1 MTDRSSQ
8 EESSEVSPRSASQE
22 TEACTSTGQ
31 LTQAISDRPEACAIH
46 PTIASNQS
54 QQQLMRLINAL
65 PGIVFAAAN
74 DPGWTMTYLSHGC
87 LKLTG
92 YCSEELVGDR
102 AITTYSTL
110 THTEDLPKVLQ
121 AIRRAIATQQPY
133 VVEYRIRTKSG
144 AEKWLW
150 EKGYGVFDTSGQLL
164 NLEGFITDITDRKLA
179 EEALQQAETN
189 YRSMVENAVEG
200 VFQTSVDGRYR
211 IVNFMLARIYGYDSP
226 TELITNLTN
235 IRQQLYV
242 DPTRRDEFARLMQ
255 KQGAVWGFESQIYRR
270 DGSTIW
276 ISECARALYNEQGEL
291 AGYEGTVEDIT
302 QRKQSEIELQR
313 RDILLQGVAEAT
325 SHLLTHP
332 SLEVAIPDVL
342 AILGQAAGTDR
353 IHLYAN
359 HPHPHTGQMSRS
371 LRFEW
376 TQEHIRLQ
384 SGRSQASQSQ
394 FGHLGQNL
402 LYSAG
407 VEHWYAALSQG
418 QAVKEII
425 KELPNPEREFL
436 NQLNILAVLMVPIFV
451 DSHFWGYI
459 GFNQCVTERQWS
471 AIEES
476 SLVAIAASIGAAIKR
491 QRTEEQ
497 MRHQA
502 FHDALTGLP
511 NRALFNYRLPQAIDQ
526 ARQMNELLA
535 VLFLDLDRFKTINDT
550 LGHAVGDRLLQ
561 QATDRLSW
569 CMRQKDTIARW
580 GGDEFTLIVPGI
592 KITDEVI
599 DIAQRLSA
607 ALKPA
612 FYLEGHELYITGSIG
627 IALYPHHGRDA
638 QTLLKHADAALYK
651 AKAKGR
657 NTFQFYNATINS
669 QATELLTLDSSLHQ
683 ALERNEFTLYY
694 QPQINIGTGEV
705 TQMEALL
712 RWQHPRL
719 GLVSPKTFISLAEE
733 NGLIVP
739 LGEWALRAA
748 CFQNR
753 VWQAAGL
760 AATRVAVNL
769 SARQFEQPDLVDRV
783 AQILQETGLDPTYLE
798 LEITETAAM
807 RDVDFTTAILR
818 RLQDMG
824 IRIAIDD
831 FGTGYSSL
839 TYLKK
844 FPLNALKIDQSFVRD
859 LTKDA
864 DDMAIIKAIITLAK
878 GLNLNVVAEGVE
890 TQEQQ
895 EKLRSL
901 GCYEMQGYWL
911 SPPLDAQV
919 ATQFLCKH
927 HGKETHYCNQ
937 PVKEQWWQGELKS
950 NQSERSAF

>member
-8 EESSEVSPRSASQE
+8 EESGEVSLEGASQNVAGACSVIWQS
-22 TEACTSTGQ
+22 TEANSN
-31 LTQAISDRPEACAIH
+31 RPEVWV
-46 PTIASNQS
+46 TSSNIAPNQS
-54 QQQLMRLINAL
+54 RQQLMRLIDAL
-65 PGIVFAAAN
+65 PGIVFAAAS
-74 DPGWTMTYLSHGC
+74 DAAWTMTYLSQGC
-87 LKLTG
+87 FRLTG

-102 AITTYSTL
+102 AITSYSAL
-110 THTEDLPKVLQ
+110 THADDLPNVLQ
-121 AIRRAIATQQPY
+121 SIRHAIATQQPY
-133 VVEYRIRTKSG
+133 VVEYRIRTKLG
-144 AEKWLW
+144 TEKWLW
-150 EKGYGVFDTSGQLL
+150 EKGYGVFDETGKLL

-179 EEALQQAETN
+179 EQALWQAETN
-189 YRSMVENAVEG
+189 YRSIVENAVEG
-200 VFQTSVDGRYR
+200 VFQTSADGRYL
-211 IVNFMLARIYGYDSP
+211 IVNAMLSRIYGYDSP
-226 TELITNLTN
+226 KDLIASLTD

-242 DPTRRDEFARLMQ
+242 DPARRDEFARLMQ
-255 KQGAVWGFESQIYRR
+255 DQGVIWGFESQIYRR
-270 DGSTIW
+270 DGSIIW
-276 ISECARALYNEQGEL
+276 ISECARALYDEQDNL
-291 AGYEGTVEDIT
+291 TGYEGTVEDIT
-302 QRKQSEIELQR
+302 QRKHSEIELQR
-313 RDILLQGVAEAT
+313 RDTLLQGVAEAT

-332 SLEVAIPDVL
+332 NLEVAIPDIL
-342 AILGQAAGTDR
+342 SILGQSAATDR
-353 IHLYAN
+353 VHLYEN
-359 HPHPHTGQMSRS
+359 HPHPRTGELSRS

-376 TQEHIRLQ
+376 IQEKSLLQ
-384 SGRSQASQSQ
+384 SIRPDW
-394 FGHLGQNL
+394 QNL
-402 LYSAG
+402 PYSNG
-407 VEHWYAALSQG
+407 IKHWYKSLSLG
-418 QAVKEII
+418 YAVKGIV
-425 KELPNPEREFL
+425 KDLPAPEQQLF
-436 NQLNILAVLMVPIFV
+436 NQSGILAVLMVPIFV

-459 GFNQCVTERQWS
+459 GFNQCETERQWS

-511 NRALFNYRLPQAIDQ
+511 NRALFNYRLPQAIDH

-569 CMRQKDTIARW
+569 CVRQKDTIARW
-580 GGDEFTLIVPGI
+580 GGDEFTLILPNI
-592 KITDEVI
+592 KTADEAAGV
-599 DIAQRLSA
+599 AQRIST

-612 FYLEGHELYITGSIG
+612 FYLEGHELYITGSVG
-627 IALYPHHGRDA
+627 IALYPLHGKDA

-651 AKAKGR
+651 AKARGR

-683 ALERNEFTLYY
+683 ALERNEFTVYY
-694 QPQINIGTGEV
+694 QPQINVTTGEV

-719 GLVSPKTFISLAEE
+719 GLVAPKTFIRLAEE
-733 NGLIVP
+733 NGTIVP
-739 LGEWALRAA
+739 IGEWVLRVA

-753 VWQAAGL
+753 VWQSAGL
-760 AATRVAVNL
+760 PATRVAVNL
-769 SARQFEQPDLVDRV
+769 SARQFEQPDLVDRIS
-783 AQILQETGLDPTYLE
+783 QILQETGLDATHLE

-807 RDVDFTTAILR
+807 RDVDFTTTILQ
-818 RLQDMG
+818 RLQEMG

-859 LTKDA
+859 LTKDT
-864 DDMAIIKAIITLAK
+864 DDMAIIKAIITLAR

-890 TQEQQ
+890 TEEQQ
-895 EKLRSL
+895 EQLRSL
-901 GCYEMQGYWL
+901 NCHEMQGYWL

-927 HGKETHYCNQ
+927 HVQQTHYC
-937 PVKEQWWQGELKS
+937 K
-950 NQSERSAF
+950 QSVNGYLF

>member
-1 MTDRSSQ
+1 MVFHDRTFSQ
-8 EESSEVSPRSASQE
+8 EESGEVSLEGASQNM
-22 TEACTSTGQ
+22 TGVCSVIWQSIEANSDR
-31 LTQAISDRPEACAIH
+31 DRPEVWAN
-46 PTIASNQS
+46 PSNLASSQS
-54 QQQLMRLINAL
+54 RQQLMRLINAL
-65 PGIVFAAAN
+65 PGIVFAAAS
-74 DPGWTMTYLSHGC
+74 DAAWTMTYLSQGC
-87 LKLTG
+87 FRLTG
-92 YCSEELVGDR
+92 YHSEELVGDR
-102 AITTYSTL
+102 AMTSYSAL
-110 THTEDLPKVLQ
+110 THADDLPNVLQ
-121 AIRRAIATQQPY
+121 AIRHAIATQQPY

-150 EKGYGVFDTSGQLL
+150 EKGYGVFDATGKLL

-179 EEALQQAETN
+179 EQALWQAETN
-189 YRSMVENAVEG
+189 YRSIVENAVEG
-200 VFQTSVDGRYR
+200 VFQTSADGRYL
-211 IVNFMLARIYGYDSP
+211 IVNAMLSRIYGYDSP
-226 TELITNLTN
+226 EDLIANLTD

-255 KQGAVWGFESQIYRR
+255 DQGAVWGFESQIYRR
-270 DGSTIW
+270 DGSIIW
-276 ISECARALYNEQGEL
+276 ISESARALYDEHGNL
-291 AGYEGTVEDIT
+291 TGYEGTVEDIT
-302 QRKQSEIELQR
+302 SRKQSEIELQR
-313 RDILLQGVAEAT
+313 RDTLLQGVAEAT

-332 SLEVAIPDVL
+332 NLEVAIPDIL
-342 AILGQAAGTDR
+342 AILGQSAATDR
-353 IHLYAN
+353 VHLYEN
-359 HPHPHTGQMSRS
+359 HPHPKTGELVRS

-376 TQEHIRLQ
+376 MQEKTSLQSIRLDW
-384 SGRSQASQSQ
+384 
-394 FGHLGQNL
+394 QNL
-402 LYSAG
+402 PYSNG
-407 VEHWYAALSQG
+407 IEHWYSALSLG
-418 QAVKEII
+418 HTVKSTVRD
-425 KELPNPEREFL
+425 LPAPEQQLF
-436 NQLNILAVLMVPIFV
+436 NQSGILAVLMVPIFV
-451 DSHFWGYI
+451 DTYFWGYI
-459 GFNQCVTERQWS
+459 GFNQCETEWQWT

-511 NRALFNYRLPQAIDQ
+511 NRALFNYRLPQAIDH

-569 CMRQKDTIARW
+569 CVRQKDTIARW
-580 GGDEFTLIVPGI
+580 GGDEFTLILPAI
-592 KITDEVI
+592 KTTDEAASV
-599 DIAQRLSA
+599 AQRIST

-627 IALYPHHGRDA
+627 IALYPTHGKDA

-651 AKAKGR
+651 AKARGR
-657 NTFQFYNATINS
+657 NTFQFYNSTINS

-683 ALERNEFTLYY
+683 ALERNEFTVYY
-694 QPQINIGTGEV
+694 QPQINVSTGEI

-719 GLVSPKTFISLAEE
+719 GLVSPKTFIRLAEE
-733 NGLIVP
+733 NGMIMP
-739 LGEWALRAA
+739 IGEWVLRAA

-753 VWQAAGL
+753 IWQAAGL
-760 AATRVAVNL
+760 PATRIAVNL
-769 SARQFEQPDLVDRV
+769 SARQFEQPDLVDRIS
-783 AQILQETGLDPTYLE
+783 QILQETGLEANYLE

-807 RDVDFTTAILR
+807 RDVDFTTTILQ
-818 RLQDMG
+818 RLQGMG

-844 FPLNALKIDQSFVRD
+844 FPLDALKIDQSFVRD
-859 LTKDA
+859 LTNDA
-864 DDMAIIKAIITLAK
+864 DDRAIIKAIITLAR
-878 GLNLNVVAEGVE
+878 GLHLNVVAEGVE

-895 EKLRSL
+895 EQLRSL
-901 GCYEMQGYWL
+901 NCHEMQGYWL

-927 HGKETHYCNQ
+927 HVQKNHHHKK
-937 PVKEQWWQGELKS
+937 PVKGYL
-950 NQSERSAF
+950 F